1 MLVEWSI
8 PERDGFADVQ
18 GAVIIGIHGI
28 GVSVPSFAA
37 VAAATTGFDKVTQ
50 FPNGFMFNIGTKS
63 VMCATGSPDAKIV
76 PGATNIVDGV
86 VPNAHLHVAPLT
98 TIGIFLDSNR
108 RLQEEYTAI
117 SYVTQS
123 RCAKRR
129 RAGQSPVA
137 AIQSITLL
145 VFLLLVFSATV

>member
-1 MLVEWSI
+1 M
-8 PERDGFADVQ
+8 PEREGFAEVH

-37 VAAATTGFDKVTQ
+37 VALATAGLDKVRQ
-50 FPNGFMFNIGTKS
+50 FPNGFMFNIATKS

-76 PGATNIVDGV
+76 PGATNIVDVV

-98 TIGIFLDSNR
+98 TIDIFLNSNR

-117 SYVTQS
+117 SYVSQS

-137 AIQSITLL
+137 SIQAITLRLLFL
-145 VFLLLVFSATV
+145 VGSSTV